1 MVANSEQPVADSPV
15 PAQRVSSVD
24 AEALAKKYAE
34 EKEKRQR
41 PDGTAQYVELEET
54 DKFASL
60 ARDPWVDHDAL
71 NSQPP
76 ALVDGQEVQVVILGA
91 GHGGLL
97 YAARLIEA
105 GIPAEGIRLVDV
117 AGGFGGTWYWYAMTT
132 LAFAL
137 LNRFPGVMC
146 DTEAYVYLPLLEETG
161 FIPKHKYSYGEE
173 LRNHSERIAKH
184 YGVADKAVF
193 RTKITNAEWNDDTR
207 RWALKLEQDRGP
219 GHETVSF
226 TAYSQFFI
234 HCTGYLDH
242 PKAPKIPG
250 LEGFKGE
257 IFHAARWNYQVTG
270 GSPADQTLTRLE
282 GKRVGILGTGSTSIQ
297 VTPKVAQFAK
307 ETYVFQR
314 TPASVGPRSQ
324 KETDL
329 DEWKATVATKTGWQL
344 ERTEN
349 FEKLCQG
356 EEADD
361 RYLNDG
367 WSKLKTFAVIT
378 GRSDVPVLAKEDI
391 KKHIDDYMQR
401 DVPFQ
406 EAIRHRV
413 DQIVHDPET
422 AEALKPWYPSWCKRP
437 GFHDEYLQTFNLPS
451 VHLVDI
457 SSTKG
462 VTGATPKGLAGGG
475 QEVELDVIILGT
487 GFRPPLNIRHPD
499 PGAKSNTVII
509 GRNSLKMEDKW
520 AANGGGTL
528 HGLTTSS
535 FPNFFLSGPNNAAS
549 GPNYTGMLETMAR
562 HTAYIVSEALR
573 RAGDPGRAALEPS
586 AEAEE
591 AWVAEIVKYAAW
603 GGPVAVCTPG
613 LFNGDGDALLPASEE
628 EQYRMLRNGV
638 YVKGLPAYRR
648 LLADWRADGRL
659 EGIVLRG

>member
-1 MVANSEQPVADSPV
+1 
-15 PAQRVSSVD
+15 
-24 AEALAKKYAE
+24 
-34 EKEKRQR
+34 
-41 PDGTAQYVELEET
+41 
-54 DKFASL
+54 
-60 ARDPWVDHDAL
+60 
-71 NSQPP
+71 
-76 ALVDGQEVQVVILGA
+76 
-91 GHGGLL
+91 
-97 YAARLIEA
+97 
-105 GIPAEGIRLVDV
+105 
-117 AGGFGGTWYWYAMTT
+117 
-132 LAFAL
+132 
-137 LNRFPGVMC
+137 MC

-184 YGVADKAVF
+184 YGIADKAMF
-193 RTKITNAEWNDDTR
+193 RTKITDAEWNDDTR
-207 RWALKLEQDRGP
+207 RWALKLVQDRGP
-219 GHETVSF
+219 GHAKISF

-250 LEGFKGE
+250 LEGFEGE
-257 IFHAARWNYQVTG
+257 IFHTARWNYDITG

-314 TPASVGPRSQ
+314 TPGSVGPRGQ

-329 DEWKATVATKTGWQL
+329 AEWEATVATKPGWQL
-344 ERTEN
+344 ERTIN

-367 WSKLKTFAVIT
+367 WSKLKTFSVIT

-391 KKHIDDYMQR
+391 KEHIDDYMRR

-413 DQIVHDPET
+413 DEIVHDPKT

-462 VTGATPKGLAGGG
+462 VTKATPRGLVGDG
-475 QEVELDVIILGT
+475 QEVELDVIILST
-487 GFRPPLNIRHPD
+487 GFRPPFNIRHPD

-509 GRNSLKMEDKW
+509 GKPYK
-520 AANGGGTL
+520 TL
-528 HGLTTSS
+528 PSS
-535 FPNFFLSGPNNAAS
+535 TRFSIS
-549 GPNYTGMLETMAR
+549 
-562 HTAYIVSEALR
+562 ISR
-573 RAGDPGRAALEPS
+573 R
-586 AEAEE
+586 
-591 AWVAEIVKYAAW
+591 
-603 GGPVAVCTPG
+603 
-613 LFNGDGDALLPASEE
+613 
-628 EQYRMLRNGV
+628 
-638 YVKGLPAYRR
+638 
-648 LLADWRADGRL
+648 
-659 EGIVLRG
+659 